1 MKYLPQDKGTHFVY
15 NQLVAIVAYLL
26 LLAFNI
32 PNAVLVAIAFGLAVG
47 ISVELYQKKTGT
59 GFPDVMDF
67 LWGGL
72 GVILAFVPVLAQRFL
87 V

>member
-1 MKYLPQDKGTHFVY
+1 MKYLPQDKGTHFFY
-15 NQLVAIVAYLL
+15 NQLVAIGAYLL
-26 LLAFNI
+26 LLIMNI
-32 PNAVLVAIAFGLAVG
+32 PNPITIAIAFGLAVG
-47 ISVELYQKKTGT
+47 VAVELYQKKTGT

-72 GVILAFVPVLAQRFL
+72 GVVLAFVPIAAQRFL